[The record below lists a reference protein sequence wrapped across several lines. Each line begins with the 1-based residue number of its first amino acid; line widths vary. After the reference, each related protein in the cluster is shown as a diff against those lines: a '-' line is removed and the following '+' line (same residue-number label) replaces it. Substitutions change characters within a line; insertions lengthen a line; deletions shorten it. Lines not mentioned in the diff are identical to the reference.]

1 MACATQLL
9 KEMAIKMEHLEKM
22 VVTTST
28 INSGLIALLEDK
40 GMLNSTELS
49 EHVKNA
55 MREYML
61 LCTPTPNTLH

>member
-1 MACATQLL
+1 MACVTKLL
-9 KEMAIKMEHLEKM
+9 KELATKIEHLEKM

-40 GMLNSTELS
+40 GMLESAELS
-49 EHVKNA
+49 EHVKDA

>member
-1 MACATQLL
+1 MACATKLL
-9 KEMAIKMEHLEKM
+9 KELATKIEHLEKM

-40 GMLNSTELS
+40 GMLESAELS
-49 EHVKNA
+49 GHVKDA